1 MMPEHELVELARTG
15 SREAVEPLI
24 ACVWP
29 HAYRIALGVLHD
41 RALAE
46 DAAQEACAIVYREIG
61 KLRSAR
67 AFGVWFYRIVVR
79 ETLAVK
85 RPAAAALSD
94 AAPGMIDFAETD
106 RSVERLDV
114 LRALARLA
122 PPLRVTVVLHFY
134 AGLNSREIARVL
146 RIADSSVRFRLMC
159 ARRRLERSLAED
171 DAGAAR
177 LCEVAAGVS

>member
-1 MMPEHELVELARTG
+1 MTPEHELIELARAQ
-15 SREAVEPLI
+15 SRDAIERLI
-24 ACVWP
+24 ERMWP

-46 DAAQEACAIVYREIG
+46 DAAQEACAVVYREIP
-61 KLRSAR
+61 KLRTTA

-79 ETLAVK
+79 ETLAVR
-85 RPAAAALSD
+85 RPVSAWSAQ
-94 AAPGMIDFAETD
+94 AAPDVVDREESE
-106 RSVERLDV
+106 RSVARLDV
-114 LRALARLA
+114 LRALSQLA

-171 DAGAAR
+171 EPGSAGWR
-177 LCEVAAGVS
+177 EVAASAT